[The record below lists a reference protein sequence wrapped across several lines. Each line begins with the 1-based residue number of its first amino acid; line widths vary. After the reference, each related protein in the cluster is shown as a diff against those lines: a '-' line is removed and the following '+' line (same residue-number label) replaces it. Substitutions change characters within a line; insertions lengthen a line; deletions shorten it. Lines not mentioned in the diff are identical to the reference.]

1 MSEETRNRPPQGQVA
16 FDDVDDLIHTA
27 TRLMQKDTAP
37 ETLTTDDLKRIGQEL
52 DIPAQYIDQAM
63 GVLEQRRQE
72 QERARLEA
80 ERARQA
86 RRALVRKVALVGTG
100 VTVAL
105 AGVLGLWGISARNSL
120 NTSLQEVTRQHAQVR
135 IAVERRERVQE
146 RYATST
152 PGPERDAQL
161 SGADNRV
168 SVEQRRYDAAATE
181 YNASASAFP
190 RSVVVRVSGM
200 PSSVPLSSEMKS
212 W

>member
-1 MSEETRNRPPQGQVA
+1 MSEETRNRPAQGHVA

-52 DIPAQYIDQAM
+52 DIPARYIDQAM
-63 GVLEQRRQE
+63 EVLEQRRRE

-86 RRALVRKVALVGTG
+86 RRALVRKVALVSTG

-105 AGVLGLWGISARNSL
+105 AGVLGLWGVSARNGL
-120 NTSLQEVTRQHAQVR
+120 NTSLQEVTRQRVQVHT
-135 IAVERRERVQE
+135 ALERRQQTQE

-168 SVEQRRYDAAATE
+168 GVEQRRYNEAATA

-190 RSVVVRVSGM
+190 RSLVVRLSGM
-200 PSSVPLSSEMKS
+200 PASVPLSSEMQS